1 MTIWTRDVDKT
12 NLLIEFL
19 KFLDKNLQFTV
30 EIVGKLLYFLDLKI
44 IIDDK
49 KFLTSVYSKPTDS
62 CLYLDGTSCHATKS
76 IDAIS
81 TGLAKRLKR
90 IYSNDSNFVD
100 HSKYSTYFA
109 SHNHKAGRLLQLL
122 KKSITNQD
130 QHSSTKNSKTESKI
144 SNIYHKIQP
153 TWS

>member
-12 NLLIEFL
+12 NSLIEFL
-19 KFLDKNLQFTV
+19 KSLDKNLQFTV
-30 EIVGKLLYFLDLKI
+30 EIGGKLLYFLDFKI

-100 HSKYSTYFA
+100 HSKYSAYFA
-109 SHNHKAGRLLQLL
+109 SHNHKARQITTALEKINNQPRSTQFN
-122 KKSITNQD
+122 KK
-130 QHSSTKNSKTESKI
+130 
-144 SNIYHKIQP
+144 
-153 TWS
+153 

>member
-30 EIVGKLLYFLDLKI
+30 EIVGKLLYFLDFN

-81 TGLAKRLKR
+81 TGLAKRLKG

-100 HSKYSTYFA
+100 HSKYSAYFA
-109 SHNHKAGRLLQLL
+109 SHNHKARQITTALEKINNQPRSTQFN
-122 KKSITNQD
+122 KK
-130 QHSSTKNSKTESKI
+130 
-144 SNIYHKIQP
+144 
-153 TWS
+153 

>member
-1 MTIWTRDVDKT
+1 MQLFVISQSPHYQVSQSDLAIRPIDSAVIDAQRIIFQEIFYFGRYRDDCMTIQTRDVDKT

-30 EIVGKLLYFLDLKI
+30 EIVGKLLYFLDFKI

-81 TGLAKRLKR
+81 TGLAK
-90 IYSNDSNFVD
+90 
-100 HSKYSTYFA
+100 
-109 SHNHKAGRLLQLL
+109 
-122 KKSITNQD
+122 
-130 QHSSTKNSKTESKI
+130 
-144 SNIYHKIQP
+144 
-153 TWS
+153 

>member
-30 EIVGKLLYFLDLKI
+30 EIVGKLLYFLDFKI

-81 TGLAKRLKR
+81 TGLAKRLKG
-90 IYSNDSNFVD
+90 IYSIQNIQLTSLRIIIRQ
-100 HSKYSTYFA
+100 
-109 SHNHKAGRLLQLL
+109 GRLLQLL

>member
-30 EIVGKLLYFLDLKI
+30 EIVGKLLYFLDFKI

-49 KFLTSVYSKPTDS
+49 TFLTSDS

-81 TGLAKRLKR
+81 TGLAKRLKG

-100 HSKYSTYFA
+100 HSKYSAYFA
-109 SHNHKAGRLLQLL
+109 SHNHKARQITTALEKINNQPRSTQFN
-122 KKSITNQD
+122 KK
-130 QHSSTKNSKTESKI
+130 
-144 SNIYHKIQP
+144 
-153 TWS
+153 